1 MSCTCGETAECDRC
15 AQRIAAAE
23 DAAHFATPLDYDRGA
38 DWHYPLDYPF

>member
-1 MSCTCGETAECDRC
+1 MCTCTETTECDRC

-23 DAAHFATPLDYDRGA
+23 DTTTPRDYDRGA